1 MPTWIIALLKWGGI
15 ALALVSVVALAYVEW
30 VVPGAAPTAVAAPA
44 PTTAPVTLYIVLLVI
59 GVIAAIAGFVLARP
73 KE

>member
-1 MPTWIIALLKWGGI
+1 MPTWIITLLKWGGI
-15 ALALVSVVALAYVEW
+15 ALAVIGVVALAYVEW
-30 VVPGAAPTAVAAPA
+30 VVPGAAPAGGAAPA

-59 GVIAAIAGFVLARP
+59 GVIAAIAGFTLARP

>member
-15 ALALVSVVALAYVEW
+15 ALAVIGVVALGYVEW
-30 VVPGAAPTAVAAPA
+30 FLPAPAAGAAPQ
-44 PTTAPVTLYIVLLVI
+44 PTVAPVTLYIVLLAI
-59 GVIAAIAGFVLARP
+59 GVIAAIAGFALARP

>member
-1 MPTWIIALLKWGGI
+1 MPTWIMALLKWGGI

-30 VVPGAAPTAVAAPA
+30 IAPGAAPAQGAAPE
-44 PTTAPVTLYIVLLVI
+44 PSTAPVTLYVVLLVI
-59 GVIAAIAGFVLARP
+59 GVIAAIAGFALARP

>member
-15 ALALVSVVALAYVEW
+15 ALAVLGVVALAWVEW
-30 VVPGAAPTAVAAPA
+30 FASGAAPTGGAEPA
-44 PTTAPVTLYIVLLVI
+44 PTTAPVTLYIVLLIV

-73 KE
+73 KA

>member
-15 ALALVSVVALAYVEW
+15 ALALVSVVALAYVQW
-30 VVPGAAPTAVAAPA
+30 IAPGATPA
-44 PTTAPVTLYIVLLVI
+44 QDATPEPSTAPVMLYVVLLVI
-59 GVIAAIAGFVLARP
+59 GVIAAIAGFALARP